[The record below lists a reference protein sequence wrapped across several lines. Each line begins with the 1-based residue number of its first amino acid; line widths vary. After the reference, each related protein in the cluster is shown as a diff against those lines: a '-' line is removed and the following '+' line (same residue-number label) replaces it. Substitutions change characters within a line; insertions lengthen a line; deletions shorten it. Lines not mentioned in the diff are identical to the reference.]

1 MVEILNNTSELN
13 YAYSDNQL
21 IQSLASIIYRAAD
34 FAHQCSAE
42 NMYEAAYKLSDF
54 CESILDI
61 GVQTGIIF
69 AATALE
75 AAEILTEGVTQGLEN
90 SFNYFEKW
98 CTKPK
103 ESTID
108 HLKTAYLLCDTLGA
122 ILAAPT
128 EVALF
133 AFEAECQASGQK
145 IACNKHDQISAAIA
159 KHFEN
164 KSVKEVLTEIV
175 ALGTE
180 NIATAKVFMSAG
192 KFLGELGTAIKIEAG
207 PATAIMAN
215 KTSDAIPKIKATQ
228 TPALVTSNPQL
239 TMPSFELIKSK
250 DEFFT
255 PITKIVKEAGS
266 RFQNNVSAINQIK
279 KEHGQEVLDIVLKLI
294 KEEPAVLQG
303 NDLQTL
309 LNPKIPKIENLNY
322 RKVRPKDDLY
332 AFDKWANEQYTNI
345 RNSVDDVGQIAKNTG
360 FTKQSIQ
367 KIKNHIFFKKHILRD
382 NKFNIF
388 DADEEIASAWNRLKN
403 GDFIK
408 NDLHLL
414 GHELLEDLVELNFN
428 LDYENSHEIAK
439 KFFNWQAP
447 NN

>member
-1 MVEILNNTSELN
+1 MVEILNDTSELN
-13 YAYSDNQL
+13 YAYSDNQH

-180 NIATAKVFMSAG
+180 NIATAKVFTCAG

-207 PATAIMAN
+207 PATSAMAN
-215 KTSDAIPKIKATQ
+215 KISDAISKIKTTKA
-228 TPALVTSNPQL
+228 PALVSSDPQL
-239 TMPSFELIKSK
+239 IMPSFELIKSK
-250 DEFFT
+250 DGLFA
-255 PITKIVKEAGS
+255 PITKIVEQTSEIITKAPNIVTNDSPSFGKFVKLSSELRWLRGNCTFSVEATLEEAEMLAKSWLGYS
-266 RFQNNVSAINQIK
+266 YRPMSTGDGWVKNIETVDGIMEYTYRFPIRKKNGVHIGKVIANYEQKILIKKLTIETTIFSSLCINQ
-279 KEHGQEVLDIVLKLI
+279 
-294 KEEPAVLQG
+294 
-303 NDLQTL
+303 
-309 LNPKIPKIENLNY
+309 
-322 RKVRPKDDLY
+322 
-332 AFDKWANEQYTNI
+332 
-345 RNSVDDVGQIAKNTG
+345 
-360 FTKQSIQ
+360 
-367 KIKNHIFFKKHILRD
+367 FF
-382 NKFNIF
+382 
-388 DADEEIASAWNRLKN
+388 S
-403 GDFIK
+403 
-408 NDLHLL
+408 
-414 GHELLEDLVELNFN
+414 
-428 LDYENSHEIAK
+428 
-439 KFFNWQAP
+439 
-447 NN
+447 